1 MDECDRQPLGP
12 GRGQDGPP
20 GELAAA
26 RGRASAL
33 RPAAR
38 PDAGRAGRGL
48 AAALPLFLALASIA
62 WFLWMLNRGVEAAD
76 LGRVDARRSRLD
88 AGGEWIDPRWGGEL
102 SGRLALL
109 GEIRCDD
116 RAAIESVRA
125 ELSALSFVAG
135 VGEPEVLWPDG
146 LRVPV
151 QVRRGAACVLAG
163 AEYLAV
169 SADGVV
175 LSGRWPAPPA
185 RESGFLPLL
194 AAEAGAGELRAG
206 EVLAD
211 PSLAGALAVARS
223 MWAHLAG
230 EDLARLG
237 RAVID
242 ARAARRASVEEP
254 GCVLLL
260 EHGRRVLFGRT
271 PDLDAPGELPD
282 EVKWA
287 SLARALRLL
296 DPGPEQLDW
305 ELVDVR
311 WDVPEL
317 LPRGGF
323 RQGSGFRSRER
334 QGGG

>member
-1 MDECDRQPLGP
+1 MGEGGEGCEGGSASGGTSP
-12 GRGQDGPP
+12 GGPP
-20 GELAAA
+20 WPGAGRRA
-26 RGRASAL
+26 RGLS
-33 RPAAR
+33 
-38 PDAGRAGRGL
+38 
-48 AAALPLFLALASIA
+48 AALPLFLALGSIA
-62 WFLWMLNRGVEAAD
+62 WFFWILNRGVEAAD
-76 LGRVDARRSRLD
+76 LGRIDARRSRLD
-88 AGGEWIDPRWGGEL
+88 AGGEWIDPRWSGEL
-102 SGRLALL
+102 SQRLALL

-116 RAAIESVRA
+116 RAAIERLRA
-125 ELSALSFVAG
+125 ELSALPFVAG

-151 QVRRGAACVLAG
+151 EVRRGAACVLAG
-163 AEYLAV
+163 VDYLAV

-194 AAEAGAGELRAG
+194 AAEAGAAELRPGELAS
-206 EVLAD
+206 E

-223 MWAHLAG
+223 MWTHLEG
-230 EDLARLG
+230 QDLARLG

-271 PDLDAPGELPD
+271 PDLDAPGELPV
-282 EVKWA
+282 EAKWA
-287 SLARALRLL
+287 SLSRALRLL
-296 DPGPEQLDW
+296 DPGPDELDW

-317 LPRGGF
+317 LPRGGLAE
-323 RQGSGFRSRER
+323 REGFRARER
-334 QGGG
+334 RGGG